1 MKRRRKLQP
10 LAINPL
16 VVDLSHHNDV
26 ADFGKV
32 KASGIAGIIHKATEG
47 TGYIDDK
54 YAGRKKGFL
63 EIGLLW
69 GAYHFAHP
77 GNVQS
82 QVNHFLKT
90 AGVDGE
96 TLYALDWE
104 ASSSGTMDE
113 NDAEE
118 FCRLVEEQTN
128 RQCVIYSG
136 NAAKEE
142 ISGENAYLGEHR
154 LWLAQYGSSPTPQ
167 QSWNDWWL
175 WQYSDGEV
183 GPSPHGCP
191 GVTGYVDTNS
201 YEEDEAQLRAEW
213 SGTGVSIRP
222 PSPPVAA
229 RKKIVPIRIYQ
240 PSGVK
245 VVVTIEEG

>member
-1 MKRRRKLQP
+1 MRSRTREYGASSTRRP
-10 LAINPL
+10 
-16 VVDLSHHNDV
+16 
-26 ADFGKV
+26 
-32 KASGIAGIIHKATEG
+32 EG

-77 GNVQS
+77 GSVEK
-82 QVNHFLKT
+82 QVDHFLKV
-90 AGVDGE
+90 AGVDDA

-113 NDAEE
+113 DDAVE
-118 FCRLVEEQTN
+118 FCQLMEKKTGRK
-128 RQCVIYSG
+128 CIIYSG

-142 ISGENAYLGEHR
+142 ISGNNKYLGEHR
-154 LWLAQYGSSPTPQ
+154 LWLAQYGSSPVPQ
-167 QSWNDWWL
+167 ESWTEWWL

-191 GVTGYVDTNS
+191 GVSGYVDTNS
-201 YEEDEAQLRAEW
+201 YEDPEEQLRAEW
-213 SGTGVSIRP
+213 SGTGKPVTP
-222 PSPPVAA
+222 VVPPPVAQ
-229 RKKIVPIRIYQ
+229 RDRIIPIRIYQ
-240 PSGVK
+240 PPGVK
-245 VVVTIEEG
+245 VVVTVEEG